1 MESGGRKKP
10 GVLRF
15 DRVTAKSAM
24 SLVQSFFLRHS
35 VYDGIAAEPALGM
48 GEVGPCPGP
57 RASEPLCETAVFAM
71 LILSTA
77 NFCPMLIL

>member
-1 MESGGRKKP
+1 VESGGRKKP

-35 VYDGIAAEPALGM
+35 VYDGIAD
-48 GEVGPCPGP
+48 
-57 RASEPLCETAVFAM
+57 PLPHNNYEMSSFLRYGVYDG
-71 LILSTA
+71 IA
-77 NFCPMLIL
+77 NLLPDNNYGICSIV